1 MVSVLRLNNHHIG
14 EWQIILN
21 YMSDSVPILG
31 MNFVKPLRD
40 LILTEEE
47 LDEVVCIVI
56 WSITTIQGFLYQP
69 KQSCIQKD
77 R

>member
-56 WSITTIQGFLYQP
+56 
-69 KQSCIQKD
+69 
-77 R
+77 